1 MSLRGGKGEGQ
12 EARTGCEGAGVWQA
26 CEEMAG
32 GGGLRRQAS
41 GAFVLAWGG
50 LMLARGGLMLAGGGL
65 RLVQGRLLRIRKAG
79 NVERVLWEGTTGV
92 QNEASLGS
100 QFLQP

>member
-12 EARTGCEGAGVWQA
+12 EARTGCEGAEVCQA

-32 GGGLRRQAS
+32 GGGLRPQAG
-41 GAFVLAWGG
+41 GAFVLAW
-50 LMLARGGLMLAGGGL
+50 GGLMLAGGGL
-65 RLVQGRLLRIRKAG
+65 RLVQGRLLRIRRAG
-79 NVERVLWEGTTGV
+79 NVERVLWEGSTGL
-92 QNEASLGS
+92 QNEAGLGS